1 MGSTAWLRVV
11 REIDRHQPFR
21 TMRSGAAHQSDGRPK
36 DPCREHA
43 TGRCVFDNPAD
54 VSRRFRK
61 VHRQQTDT
69 GVRPPDV
76 ANSSAARPKKELM
89 YSAPPV
95 ALFEGP

>member
-21 TMRSGAAHQSDGRPK
+21 TMRSGAAHQSD
-36 DPCREHA
+36 
-43 TGRCVFDNPAD
+43 TGDRKIRAENTPPVGACFDNPAD

-89 YSAPPV
+89 YSAPPGG
-95 ALFEGP
+95 AIRR